1 MKVLDVARRGAI
13 RGRTEVIDAVR
24 GRRQI
29 PLSRQIT
36 AWRQGFYS
44 GSVQLYDV
52 ETTELAAYISDAE
65 RAVKLGELNSH
76 RYMFDDK
83 LAFSLY
89 LRALGAPTPEV
100 CAVAQNGTVTRLD
113 EPGVTGGLAD
123 VVKAKGRVVVKP
135 RLGSGGRGVAVLTWE
150 EGRVHQ
156 HGRPVDDVAAV
167 IGNADHV
174 VTEYAESHPY
184 AKNVFSGAGN
194 SLRLVMLR
202 DGRNGP
208 PFVVAATHRFGTS
221 RSAPVDNWSSGGIS
235 VGVDVKTGVMQ
246 QAAVRGAGR
255 AVAWVDRH
263 PETRGQ
269 IAGVTVPF
277 WGDILAEVRRLAEA
291 MPGVHF
297 AGWDVIVTPQGF
309 TIVEANNRSAVV
321 LQMHGPLLLDERAR
335 RFMRE
340 YGIRQQV

>member
-1 MKVLDVARRGAI
+1 MKVMDVARRGAT
-13 RGRTEVIDAVR
+13 RGRTEVIDALR
-24 GRRQI
+24 GRRQVH
-29 PLSRQIT
+29 LSRQIT

-52 ETTELAAYISDAE
+52 ETTELKSYISDVE
-65 RAVKLGELNSH
+65 RAIKLGELNSH

-89 LRALGAPTPEV
+89 LRALGAPTPTV
-100 CAVAQNGTVTRLD
+100 FAVAEGGTVTRLD
-113 EPGVTGGLAD
+113 ERGVTGGLAD
-123 VVKAKGRVVVKP
+123 VVRAKGRVVAKP
-135 RLGSGGRGVAVLTWE
+135 RLGSGGRGVAVLSWE
-150 EGRVHQ
+150 DDCVHQ
-156 HGRPVDDVAAV
+156 HGRPVDDVATV
-167 IGNADHV
+167 IGEGDYV

-184 AKNVFSGAGN
+184 AKNIFSGAGN

-235 VGVDVKTGVMQ
+235 VGVDVETGVMQ
-246 QAAVRGAGR
+246 QAAVRGVGR
-255 AVAWVDRH
+255 SIVWVDRH

-269 IAGVTVPF
+269 IAGVTVPY
-277 WGDILAEVRRLAEA
+277 WGDILTEVRRLANA

-309 TIVEANNRSAVV
+309 TIVEANNRSDVV

-340 YGIRQQV
+340 YGVR